1 MSESPGQSRTDRP
14 GLPRVVGHE
23 DLRGRLRDAASA
35 GRIPQSLLLHGPPGV
50 GKRTLALWAAALL
63 HCEGPEPPCGS
74 CRSCRLAA
82 RLEHPD
88 THYHFPLP
96 RPKGAS
102 TRRKLRELLEAARME
117 RLAALRE
124 GEPPPSEADQV
135 TGIYLAA
142 VEEIRAQAAR
152 RPAMGSSVV
161 FIIAEADRMVPQSA
175 NPEAANAFLK
185 LLEEPPGYA
194 YVILT
199 SSRPGALLPTIRS
212 RVTSL
217 RVAPLGEREVADY
230 LLESSG
236 VEREAAEGVAR
247 RAQGSIGY
255 AAALLSGHGDEARGG
270 ADRLLRAAALG
281 GESDRLGA
289 ALAFTAR
296 GARSVL
302 VDVLDAL
309 EERLRDLLC
318 VASGAGERALAPH
331 EVDRVVRGP
340 LDPARLQ
347 DALELVERA
356 RGDAHRNLNPQATV
370 ALLLGDLATALGRE
384 VPAGRARSENRS
396 RERRSST

>member
-1 MSESPGQSRTDRP
+1 LTDTPELTRAEGP
-14 GLPRVVGHE
+14 GLPTVVGHE
-23 DLRGRLRDAASA
+23 DLRGRLRDAASS
-35 GRIPQSLLLHGPPGV
+35 RRMPQSLLLHGPPGV
-50 GKRTLALWAAALL
+50 GKRTLALWTAALL
-63 HCEGPEPPCGS
+63 QCESPDPPCRS

-102 TRRKLRELLEAARME
+102 TRRKLRDMLEAARME
-117 RLAALRE
+117 RLAVLRE
-124 GEPPPSEADQV
+124 GETSQSEDDQV

-152 RPAMGSSVV
+152 RPAMGPSAV
-161 FIIAEADRMVPQSA
+161 FVISEADRMVPQSA

-199 SSRPGALLPTIRS
+199 SSRPSALLPTIRS

-217 RVAPLGEREVADY
+217 RVAPLSKHEVADH
-230 LLESSG
+230 LLESRG
-236 VEREAAEGVAR
+236 VGREEAEAAAR

-255 AAALLSGHGDEARGG
+255 ALALLSGHGDEAREG

-281 GESDRLGA
+281 GDGDRLRA

-318 VASGAGERALAPH
+318 VSSGAGERALAPQD
-331 EVDRVVRGP
+331 VDRLLRAP
-340 LDPARLQ
+340 PDPARVQ
-347 DALELVERA
+347 EALGIVERA
-356 RGDAHRNLNPQATV
+356 REDANRNVNPQATV
-370 ALLLGDLATALGRE
+370 ALLLGDLAGALGRE
-384 VPAGRARSENRS
+384 EAGRPSGV
-396 RERRSST
+396 